1 MNKLRVGSIVFFN
14 HGKMLEV
21 PLSFSN
27 LNSLNSKAKQ
37 NYICREEAKYLSNL
51 LGVSIKEG
59 EVFDAKLYKKLTEQ
73 GFSIVRDMPQI
84 KEGNVQDKSRALT
97 AIVSDKI
104 KPEDANNLLS
114 YYRIVEQR
122 NLDTDFFRQIYVF
135 DKEKY
140 YYNGKNEKG
149 NIHNK
154 TLDIFLNY
162 KTGRLS
168 NEEANLMSKYF
179 NFDLQDVLLSDTEGR
194 ALSHKNEG
202 VILISS
208 KGKIYTSTKKKEQHK
223 YEAMEMIEKDLGHKI
238 EDKEAEADKLAKDYN
253 LVVIKLYKT
262 DRNVAAIFCPEEMT
276 EKQIDGLIKCM
287 VEFGRI
293 NLSLQVE
300 NKPQILTLV
309 EGNKFL
315 KTDFS
320 ESANVDAV
328 LQKMIEYEKS
338 LKTKGVLGKNKN
350 WIASSVGNLTKV
362 LEKLKRSITFPNEEE
377 PEGR

>member
-1 MNKLRVGSIVFFN
+1 
-14 HGKMLEV
+14 
-21 PLSFSN
+21 
-27 LNSLNSKAKQ
+27 
-37 NYICREEAKYLSNL
+37 
-51 LGVSIKEG
+51 
-59 EVFDAKLYKKLTEQ
+59 
-73 GFSIVRDMPQI
+73 
-84 KEGNVQDKSRALT
+84 
-97 AIVSDKI
+97 
-104 KPEDANNLLS
+104 
-114 YYRIVEQR
+114 
-122 NLDTDFFRQIYVF
+122 
-135 DKEKY
+135 
-140 YYNGKNEKG
+140 
-149 NIHNK
+149 
-154 TLDIFLNY
+154 
-162 KTGRLS
+162 
-168 NEEANLMSKYF
+168 
-179 NFDLQDVLLSDTEGR
+179 
-194 ALSHKNEG
+194 
-202 VILISS
+202 
-208 KGKIYTSTKKKEQHK
+208 
-223 YEAMEMIEKDLGHKI
+223 MEMIEKDLGHKI